1 MYCIMDLF
9 AYRFEDFYLCNVYIY
24 IIIHRYDYQSKIKYK
39 IIFGRLQWSK
49 LFFIVS
55 MYMS

>member
-1 MYCIMDLF
+1 MDLF

-39 IIFGRLQWSK
+39 IIFGRLQ
-49 LFFIVS
+49 
-55 MYMS
+55 